1 MIALHSLGA
10 TILITVVD
18 EQPNMDNCL
27 NPIPSTPPFTMQ
39 SFKIRESLRAAL
51 LSYQIQVIGISRYGT
66 SCVYM
71 CINFIVRWRLK
82 CILLDGCDKE
92 MFMGI
97 DWPETDLDVEVNV
110 SCPCAEF
117 AGSLAG
123 RALRYCGGTY
133 SQGARWDTAADITS
147 CSALNSEITRR
158 LCVAARVRI
167 PS

>member
-1 MIALHSLGA
+1 M
-10 TILITVVD
+10 
-18 EQPNMDNCL
+18 N
-27 NPIPSTPPFTMQ
+27 
-39 SFKIRESLRAAL
+39 
-51 LSYQIQVIGISRYGT
+51 
-66 SCVYM
+66 
-71 CINFIVRWRLK
+71 INFIVIADRNLNN

-92 MFMGI
+92 TFMGI
-97 DWPETDLDVEVNV
+97 DWPETDLDVEINV

-147 CSALNSEITRR
+147 CSALNSDITRR
-158 LCVAARVRI
+158 LCEAARVRI